1 MKKPNKLKM
10 KVSSKFSMK
19 NYDGFGEVE
28 SNTPRVRKRERPA
41 DSTETKEEEKRFVGR
56 YTRLGNWFFGR

>member
-1 MKKPNKLKM
+1 MGLERC
-10 KVSSKFSMK
+10 
-19 NYDGFGEVE
+19 EVE